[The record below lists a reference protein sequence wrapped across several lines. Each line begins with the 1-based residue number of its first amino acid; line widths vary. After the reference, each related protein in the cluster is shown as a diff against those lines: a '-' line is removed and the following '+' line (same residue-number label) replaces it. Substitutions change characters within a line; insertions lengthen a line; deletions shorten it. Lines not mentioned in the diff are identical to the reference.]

1 MTAALFRQDS
11 VDALIASRLPAW
23 LTDSSAEHIG
33 RLRSS
38 LNQQQRSQHQLAALF
53 AKITPLDTFAE
64 RALANGLQAQFQLSI
79 DVRQAKL
86 RRTSSAIIASVAPGG
101 LGRTVQETRE
111 ISLLAAALHNF
122 AASETAPSGGLET
135 AVLVDADDEALPLSV
150 QSFMALCGSLDIGAQ
165 YQQHLRSVLP
175 ATGAAGKKIEAL
187 LEEGARASLD
197 AAVRLAALRGDI
209 DQRSYFQFLPVMA
222 KAPVVAADASRL
234 LPFDLRVLGKRVRGA
249 VAFEVRRGGLATAPL
264 EGVVAWIPD
273 DPQGALSRYRT
284 WDELFSD
291 LGRRLQSPGYRAFFQ
306 RFISERDRV
315 AFSSA
320 LAPLLS
326 ANTAAAIELD
336 GRYFSIGTPLFAH
349 LRKVRI
355 DTLLDD
361 AQVLA
366 TPSAEV
372 DSAQRDRRLSDY
384 ASAGL
389 DVLGLASLFIP
400 ALGLPLL
407 GITALQIA
415 EHVYEGYA
423 DWRLGDRQGA
433 LNHVLGVAE
442 NLALGTAV
450 AAVGVAAGRLI
461 ERSAYVDGLI
471 PIQTATGALKLI
483 SADLPGYALGD
494 LGLQVGERSAVAGQ
508 LRLRTPSAT
517 YQVLERAPGAELRI
531 QHPTNPHAYMPLLED
546 NGEGGWRHELE
557 TPQEWQGAALLLR
570 RLGSRWT
577 ELDEQSAERIMHIT
591 GFDEDRLRRLHL
603 DHAPAPA
610 RLHDALQAYQLREQQ
625 PGLIGVAFAQQF
637 SALQVPSTPA
647 QQLLRQHF
655 SSLSA
660 RAAQQIV
667 SQASA
672 EMVEQML
679 ASQRVPLALA
689 SEARWLIRD
698 YRLDRACA
706 GFYQAS
712 AINADG
718 QRLALGLIADW
729 APWSS
734 AVRIEL
740 RDLTSTGAL
749 LAEAG
754 PAMAAQV
761 RLIVK
766 TAEGYQALAATGA
779 LLTTAA
785 PSYSLFTA
793 LWLHLDEAQKQLMGG
808 AGRSAQQLAEAL
820 AVRAST
826 RREQVAQ
833 LLGMAPIEGNVRAP
847 VRLGDGRLGYPLS
860 GGQPD
865 RRLTGSV
872 LTTEDQTARRSIH
885 AGLRQLFPHWH
896 AADVTWM
903 AHQLAQRPARTVW
916 TAFSELSSQVRGL
929 RSSLW
934 RWYVQATG
942 ATYTS
947 RQRVGR
953 LLAQAWQPHDFGPG
967 GISSLRIEGERVGT
981 LPTLP
986 ANVHFAHIRNLSL
999 SNIGLSTLEQAFL
1012 ARFSNL
1018 TSLLLGGNSLTTVP
1032 DLASFTRLTRLDLQ
1046 RNQLSQ
1052 VRGLGQLTQLTQ
1064 LRLNDNQLSELPGLE
1079 NLRRLSRLDLQDN
1092 RLTGVP
1098 GLENLVLLIQLDLSG
1113 NRLTALSGQLERL
1126 TGVQFLNLGRNQLTA
1141 VPQGIERMVGLNQLN
1156 LASNQLTELPDSLGQ
1171 LAGLLHLHLGG
1182 NRLSVVPVALGN
1194 LTQLR
1199 ILNLASNQLTE
1210 IPLGLE
1216 RLRQMTELYLG
1227 NNQIVIDLAGGQR
1240 LEAFSRLQMLSLN
1253 RNPIGMIAPLRN
1265 LDHLRHLALRETG
1278 LTEFPL
1284 AFLQAHPQLHV
1295 DIAGNLIVELS
1306 EQALQWVH
1314 QHPHR
1319 VNLANNPLDEEAMA
1333 RWRAA
1338 QMRIDTLRRQGRS
1351 VSWEQERL

>member
-165 YQQHLRSVLP
+165 YQQHLHSVLP

-570 RLGSRWT
+570 RLGSRWA

-625 PGLIGVAFAQQF
+625 PGLIGVAFDQQF

-785 PSYSLFTA
+785 PSDSLFTA

-1098 GLENLVLLIQLDLSG
+1098 GLENLGLLIQLDLSG

>member
-11 VDALIASRLPAW
+11 VDALIASQLPAW

-86 RRTSSAIIASVAPGG
+86 RRTSSAIIAAVAPGG

-150 QSFMALCGSLDIGAQ
+150 QSFMALCASLDIGAQ

-222 KAPVVAADASRL
+222 KAPVVASDASRL
-234 LPFDLRVLGKRVRGA
+234 LPFDLRVLGKQVRGA
-249 VAFEVRRGGLATAPL
+249 VAFEVRRGGLASAPL

-326 ANTAAAIELD
+326 ADTAAAIELD

-361 AQVLA
+361 ARVLA
-366 TPSAEV
+366 TPSSEVVSAE
-372 DSAQRDRRLSDY
+372 RDRRSDAY

-389 DVLGLASLFIP
+389 SVLGLASFFLP
-400 ALGLPLL
+400 SLGLPLL
-407 GITALQIA
+407 GIAAWQIA
-415 EHVYEGYA
+415 KEVYEGYT

-433 LNHVLGVAE
+433 LNHLLGVAE
-442 NLALGTAV
+442 NLAIGTAV
-450 AAVGVAAGRLI
+450 AAVGVAAGRLV
-461 ERSAYVDGLI
+461 ERSAYVDALI

-483 SADLPGYALGD
+483 DAELPGYALGD
-494 LGLQVGERSAVAGQ
+494 LGLKVAERSDVAGQ
-508 LRLRTPSAT
+508 LRLRTPLAT
-517 YQVLERAPGAELRI
+517 YQVLESAAGEGLRI
-531 QHPTNPHAYMPLLED
+531 QHPSNPDAYMPLLED

-570 RLGSRWT
+570 RLGSDWA
-577 ELDEQSAERIMHIT
+577 ELDEHTAERIMHIT

-610 RLHDALQAYQLREQQ
+610 RLHDALRVYQLREQQ
-625 PGLIGVAFAQQF
+625 PGLIGAAFDQQF
-637 SALQVPSTPA
+637 DALQEPLTPA
-647 QQLLRQHF
+647 QQLLRRDF
-655 SSLSA
+655 PSLSA

-679 ASQRVPLALA
+679 ASQRVPLTLA

-718 QRLALGLIADW
+718 QHLALGLIADW
-729 APWSS
+729 VPWPP

-740 RDLTSTGAL
+740 RDLTSTGEL

-766 TAEGYQALAATGA
+766 TAEGYQAQAATGA

-785 PSYSLFTA
+785 PSDSLFTA
-793 LWLHLDEAQKQLMGG
+793 LWLHLDEAQKQRMGG
-808 AGRSAQQLAEAL
+808 AGRSAKQLAEAL

-826 RREQVAQ
+826 RRERVAQ
-833 LLGMAPIEGNVRAP
+833 LLGMAPNEGNVRAP

-865 RRLTGSV
+865 RILTGSV

-903 AHQLAQRPARTVW
+903 GHQLAQRPARTVW

-981 LPTLP
+981 LPMLP

-999 SNIGLSTLEQAFL
+999 SNIGLSTLDQAFL

-1032 DLASFTRLTRLDLQ
+1032 GLASFTRLTRLDLQ
-1046 RNQLSQ
+1046 GNQLSQ

-1064 LRLNDNQLSELPGLE
+1064 LSLNDNQLSELPGLE

-1126 TGVQFLNLGRNQLTA
+1126 TRVQFLNLGRNQLTA
-1141 VPQGIERMVGLNQLN
+1141 VPQGIERMAGLNQLN

-1182 NRLSVVPVALGN
+1182 NRLSVVPAALGN

-1199 ILNLASNQLTE
+1199 ILNLSSNQLTE

-1278 LTEFPL
+1278 LSEFPL

-1295 DIAGNLIVELS
+1295 DLAGNLIVELS

-1314 QHPHR
+1314 RHPHR
-1319 VNLANNPLDEEAMA
+1319 LNLANNPLDQDAMA

-1338 QMRIDTLRRQGRS
+1338 QMRIDTLSRQGRS
-1351 VSWEQERL
+1351 VSWE

>member
-1 MTAALFRQDS
+1 MTAALYRQDS

-249 VAFEVRRGGLATAPL
+249 VAFEVRRGGLGTAPL

-570 RLGSRWT
+570 RLGSRWA

-785 PSYSLFTA
+785 PSDSLFTA

-1098 GLENLVLLIQLDLSG
+1098 GLENLGLLIQLDLSG

>member
-570 RLGSRWT
+570 RLGSRWA

-785 PSYSLFTA
+785 PSDSLFTA

-1098 GLENLVLLIQLDLSG
+1098 GLENLILLIQLDLSG

>member
-1 MTAALFRQDS
+1 MTAALFRQDC

-23 LTDSSAEHIG
+23 LTGASAEHIG

-38 LNQQQRSQHQLAALF
+38 LNQQQRSQHQLATLF

-64 RALANGLQAQFQLSI
+64 RVLVSGLQAQLPLTA
-79 DVRQAKL
+79 DVRQAKV
-86 RRTSSAIIASVAPGG
+86 RRTSSVIVAPVAPGG
-101 LGRTVQETRE
+101 LGRSVQETSE
-111 ISLLAAALHNF
+111 ISLLAAALQNF
-122 AASETAPSGGLET
+122 AAPEAAPSGGLES
-135 AVLVDADDEALPLSV
+135 AVLVDAQGALLPLSL
-150 QSFMALCGSLDIGAQ
+150 QSFMALCRSLDIGAQ

-175 ATGAAGKKIEAL
+175 ATGAAGKNIEAL
-187 LEEGARASLD
+187 LEEGARANLD

-222 KAPVVAADASRL
+222 NAPVVASDASRL
-234 LPFDLRVLGKRVRGA
+234 LPFDLRVLGKQVRGA
-249 VAFEVRRGGLATAPL
+249 VAFEVRRDGLATAPL
-264 EGVVAWIPD
+264 EGVLAWIPD

-315 AFSSA
+315 AFSRA
-320 LAPLLS
+320 LEALLS

-336 GRYFSIGTPLFAH
+336 GRYSSIGAPLFAH

-361 AQVLA
+361 ARVLA

-384 ASAGL
+384 ASGGL
-389 DVLGLASLFIP
+389 NVLGLASLFIP

-415 EHVYEGYA
+415 AEVYEGYA
-423 DWRLGDRQGA
+423 DWRLGDRQSA
-433 LNHVLGVAE
+433 LDHLLGVAQS
-442 NLALGTAV
+442 LAFGTAV

-494 LGLQVGERSAVAGQ
+494 LGLKVGERRLVAGQ
-508 LRLRTPSAT
+508 LRLRTPLAT
-517 YQVLERAPGAELRI
+517 YQVVEAVPGAGLRI
-531 QHPTNPHAYMPLLED
+531 QHPTNPDAYTPLLED
-546 NGEGGWRHELE
+546 NGEGAWRHELE
-557 TPQEWQGAALLLR
+557 TPQEWQGAGLLMS
-570 RLGSRWT
+570 RLGSHWA
-577 ELDEQSAERIMHIT
+577 ELDEHSAERIMHIT

-610 RLHDALQAYQLREQQ
+610 RLHDAWQAYQLREQQ
-625 PGLIGVAFAQQF
+625 PNLVGTAFDHQF
-637 SALQVPSTPA
+637 NALQSPSTPA
-647 QQLLRQHF
+647 QQLLRRDF
-655 SSLSA
+655 PSLTA

-667 SQASA
+667 DQAGD
-672 EMVEQML
+672 EVVEQMVT
-679 ASQRVPLALA
+679 AQRVPQALA
-689 SEARWLIRD
+689 TAARWLIRD

-718 QRLALGLIADW
+718 QRLALGLITDW
-729 APWSS
+729 APWQPT
-734 AVRIEL
+734 VRIEI

-754 PAMAAQV
+754 PAMAAHV

-766 TAEGYQALAATGA
+766 TAEGYRALSANGA
-779 LLTTAA
+779 LLTTAR
-785 PSYSLFTA
+785 PSDSLFTA

-808 AGRSAQQLAEAL
+808 AARSAHHLAEAL
-820 AVRAST
+820 AGRASS

-833 LLGMAPIEGNVRAP
+833 LLGMAPLEGSVRAP

-860 GGQPD
+860 GGKPY
-865 RRLTGSV
+865 RILVGPV
-872 LTTEDQTARRSIH
+872 LTTEDQSARRSIH
-885 AGLRQLFPHWH
+885 AGLRQLFPHWR

-934 RWYVQATG
+934 SWYVQATG
-942 ATYTS
+942 ATYSS

-953 LLAQAWQPHDFGPG
+953 LLAQAWEPHDFGPG
-967 GISSLRIEGERVGT
+967 GTSTLRIEGERVGT
-981 LPTLP
+981 LPRLP

-999 SNIGLSTLEQAFL
+999 SNIGLATLDQAFL
-1012 ARFSNL
+1012 AHFTNL
-1018 TSLLLGGNSLTTVP
+1018 TSLLLGGNQLTTLP
-1032 DLASFTRLTRLDLQ
+1032 DLALFTRLTRLDLQ

-1052 VRGLGQLTQLTQ
+1052 IRGLGQLTQLTR
-1064 LRLNDNQLSELPGLE
+1064 LSLNDNQLSELPGLE
-1079 NLRRLSRLDLQDN
+1079 NLARLLRLDLQDN
-1092 RLTGVP
+1092 QLTGVP

-1113 NRLTALSGQLERL
+1113 NRLTALPGQLGRL
-1126 TGVQFLNLGRNQLTA
+1126 TGLQYLNLSRNQLTV
-1141 VPQGIERMVGLNQLN
+1141 VPQGIEHMAGLNQLS
-1156 LASNQLTELPDSLGQ
+1156 LGGNQLTELPDSLGQ

-1182 NRLSVVPVALGN
+1182 NSLSRVPAALGN

-1210 IPLGLE
+1210 VPLGLE
-1216 RLRQMTELYLG
+1216 RLRQLTELYLG
-1227 NNQIVIDLAGGQR
+1227 NNQIVIDLPGGQR
-1240 LEAFSRLQMLSLN
+1240 LEAFSRLQTLSLS
-1253 RNPIGMIAPLRN
+1253 RNPIGRIAPLRQ
-1265 LDHLRHLALRETG
+1265 LDHLRHLALRETR
-1278 LTEFPL
+1278 LSEFPL
-1284 AFLQAHPQLHV
+1284 AFLQRHPNLHV
-1295 DIAGNLIVELS
+1295 DLADNLIVEVS

-1338 QMRIDTLRRQGRS
+1338 QMRIDTLSRQGRS

>member
-1 MTAALFRQDS
+1 MTAALYRQDS

-570 RLGSRWT
+570 RLGSRWA

-785 PSYSLFTA
+785 PSDSLFTA

-1098 GLENLVLLIQLDLSG
+1098 GLENLGLLIQLDLSG

>member
-570 RLGSRWT
+570 RLGSRWA

-785 PSYSLFTA
+785 PSDSLFTA

-820 AVRAST
+820 AVRASA

-1126 TGVQFLNLGRNQLTA
+1126 TGVQFLNMGRNQLTA

>member
-1 MTAALFRQDS
+1 M
-11 VDALIASRLPAW
+11 
-23 LTDSSAEHIG
+23 
-33 RLRSS
+33 
-38 LNQQQRSQHQLAALF
+38 
-53 AKITPLDTFAE
+53 
-64 RALANGLQAQFQLSI
+64 
-79 DVRQAKL
+79 
-86 RRTSSAIIASVAPGG
+86 
-101 LGRTVQETRE
+101 
-111 ISLLAAALHNF
+111 
-122 AASETAPSGGLET
+122 
-135 AVLVDADDEALPLSV
+135 
-150 QSFMALCGSLDIGAQ
+150 
-165 YQQHLRSVLP
+165 
-175 ATGAAGKKIEAL
+175 
-187 LEEGARASLD
+187 
-197 AAVRLAALRGDI
+197 
-209 DQRSYFQFLPVMA
+209 
-222 KAPVVAADASRL
+222 
-234 LPFDLRVLGKRVRGA
+234 
-249 VAFEVRRGGLATAPL
+249 
-264 EGVVAWIPD
+264 
-273 DPQGALSRYRT
+273 
-284 WDELFSD
+284 
-291 LGRRLQSPGYRAFFQ
+291 
-306 RFISERDRV
+306 
-315 AFSSA
+315 
-320 LAPLLS
+320 
-326 ANTAAAIELD
+326 
-336 GRYFSIGTPLFAH
+336 
-349 LRKVRI
+349 
-355 DTLLDD
+355 
-361 AQVLA
+361 
-366 TPSAEV
+366 
-372 DSAQRDRRLSDY
+372 
-384 ASAGL
+384 
-389 DVLGLASLFIP
+389 
-400 ALGLPLL
+400 
-407 GITALQIA
+407 
-415 EHVYEGYA
+415 
-423 DWRLGDRQGA
+423 
-433 LNHVLGVAE
+433 
-442 NLALGTAV
+442 
-450 AAVGVAAGRLI
+450 
-461 ERSAYVDGLI
+461 
-471 PIQTATGALKLI
+471 
-483 SADLPGYALGD
+483 
-494 LGLQVGERSAVAGQ
+494 
-508 LRLRTPSAT
+508 
-517 YQVLERAPGAELRI
+517 
-531 QHPTNPHAYMPLLED
+531 
-546 NGEGGWRHELE
+546 
-557 TPQEWQGAALLLR
+557 
-570 RLGSRWT
+570 
-577 ELDEQSAERIMHIT
+577 
-591 GFDEDRLRRLHL
+591 
-603 DHAPAPA
+603 
-610 RLHDALQAYQLREQQ
+610 
-625 PGLIGVAFAQQF
+625 
-637 SALQVPSTPA
+637 
-647 QQLLRQHF
+647 
-655 SSLSA
+655 
-660 RAAQQIV
+660 
-667 SQASA
+667 
-672 EMVEQML
+672 
-679 ASQRVPLALA
+679 
-689 SEARWLIRD
+689 
-698 YRLDRACA
+698 
-706 GFYQAS
+706 
-712 AINADG
+712 
-718 QRLALGLIADW
+718 
-729 APWSS
+729 
-734 AVRIEL
+734 
-740 RDLTSTGAL
+740 
-749 LAEAG
+749 
-754 PAMAAQV
+754 
-761 RLIVK
+761 
-766 TAEGYQALAATGA
+766 
-779 LLTTAA
+779 LTTAA
-785 PSYSLFTA
+785 PSDSLFTA

-1098 GLENLVLLIQLDLSG
+1098 GLENLILLIQLDLSG

>member
-1 MTAALFRQDS
+1 
-11 VDALIASRLPAW
+11 
-23 LTDSSAEHIG
+23 
-33 RLRSS
+33 
-38 LNQQQRSQHQLAALF
+38 
-53 AKITPLDTFAE
+53 
-64 RALANGLQAQFQLSI
+64 
-79 DVRQAKL
+79 
-86 RRTSSAIIASVAPGG
+86 
-101 LGRTVQETRE
+101 
-111 ISLLAAALHNF
+111 
-122 AASETAPSGGLET
+122 
-135 AVLVDADDEALPLSV
+135 
-150 QSFMALCGSLDIGAQ
+150 
-165 YQQHLRSVLP
+165 
-175 ATGAAGKKIEAL
+175 
-187 LEEGARASLD
+187 
-197 AAVRLAALRGDI
+197 
-209 DQRSYFQFLPVMA
+209 MA

-570 RLGSRWT
+570 RLGSRWA

-785 PSYSLFTA
+785 PSDSLFTA
-793 LWLHLDEAQKQLMGG
+793 LWLHLDEAQKQLMGALG
-808 AGRSAQQLAEAL
+808 AQHNSWQRPWQF
-820 AVRAST
+820 V
-826 RREQVAQ
+826 
-833 LLGMAPIEGNVRAP
+833 
-847 VRLGDGRLGYPLS
+847 
-860 GGQPD
+860 
-865 RRLTGSV
+865 RRLDASKSLSCWV
-872 LTTEDQTARRSIH
+872 WRRSKAMCARRC
-885 AGLRQLFPHWH
+885 AWVM
-896 AADVTWM
+896 AVWVT
-903 AHQLAQRPARTVW
+903 R
-916 TAFSELSSQVRGL
+916 
-929 RSSLW
+929 
-934 RWYVQATG
+934 
-942 ATYTS
+942 
-947 RQRVGR
+947 
-953 LLAQAWQPHDFGPG
+953 
-967 GISSLRIEGERVGT
+967 
-981 LPTLP
+981 
-986 ANVHFAHIRNLSL
+986 
-999 SNIGLSTLEQAFL
+999 
-1012 ARFSNL
+1012 
-1018 TSLLLGGNSLTTVP
+1018 
-1032 DLASFTRLTRLDLQ
+1032 
-1046 RNQLSQ
+1046 
-1052 VRGLGQLTQLTQ
+1052 
-1064 LRLNDNQLSELPGLE
+1064 
-1079 NLRRLSRLDLQDN
+1079 
-1092 RLTGVP
+1092 
-1098 GLENLVLLIQLDLSG
+1098 
-1113 NRLTALSGQLERL
+1113 
-1126 TGVQFLNLGRNQLTA
+1126 
-1141 VPQGIERMVGLNQLN
+1141 
-1156 LASNQLTELPDSLGQ
+1156 
-1171 LAGLLHLHLGG
+1171 
-1182 NRLSVVPVALGN
+1182 
-1194 LTQLR
+1194 
-1199 ILNLASNQLTE
+1199 
-1210 IPLGLE
+1210 
-1216 RLRQMTELYLG
+1216 
-1227 NNQIVIDLAGGQR
+1227 
-1240 LEAFSRLQMLSLN
+1240 
-1253 RNPIGMIAPLRN
+1253 
-1265 LDHLRHLALRETG
+1265 
-1278 LTEFPL
+1278 
-1284 AFLQAHPQLHV
+1284 
-1295 DIAGNLIVELS
+1295 
-1306 EQALQWVH
+1306 
-1314 QHPHR
+1314 
-1319 VNLANNPLDEEAMA
+1319 
-1333 RWRAA
+1333 
-1338 QMRIDTLRRQGRS
+1338 
-1351 VSWEQERL
+1351 

>member
-222 KAPVVAADASRL
+222 KAPVVASDASRL
-234 LPFDLRVLGKRVRGA
+234 LPFDLRVLGKQVRGA

-570 RLGSRWT
+570 RLGSRWA

-734 AVRIEL
+734 AASDVYKRQHWRIADDCCTE
-740 RDLTSTGAL
+740 RQPVHRAV
-749 LAEAG
+749 
-754 PAMAAQV
+754 AA
-761 RLIVK
+761 
-766 TAEGYQALAATGA
+766 
-779 LLTTAA
+779 
-785 PSYSLFTA
+785 
-793 LWLHLDEAQKQLMGG
+793 
-808 AGRSAQQLAEAL
+808 
-820 AVRAST
+820 
-826 RREQVAQ
+826 
-833 LLGMAPIEGNVRAP
+833 
-847 VRLGDGRLGYPLS
+847 S
-860 GGQPD
+860 G
-865 RRLTGSV
+865 
-872 LTTEDQTARRSIH
+872 
-885 AGLRQLFPHWH
+885 
-896 AADVTWM
+896 
-903 AHQLAQRPARTVW
+903 
-916 TAFSELSSQVRGL
+916 
-929 RSSLW
+929 
-934 RWYVQATG
+934 
-942 ATYTS
+942 
-947 RQRVGR
+947 
-953 LLAQAWQPHDFGPG
+953 
-967 GISSLRIEGERVGT
+967 
-981 LPTLP
+981 
-986 ANVHFAHIRNLSL
+986 
-999 SNIGLSTLEQAFL
+999 
-1012 ARFSNL
+1012 
-1018 TSLLLGGNSLTTVP
+1018 
-1032 DLASFTRLTRLDLQ
+1032 
-1046 RNQLSQ
+1046 
-1052 VRGLGQLTQLTQ
+1052 
-1064 LRLNDNQLSELPGLE
+1064 
-1079 NLRRLSRLDLQDN
+1079 
-1092 RLTGVP
+1092 
-1098 GLENLVLLIQLDLSG
+1098 
-1113 NRLTALSGQLERL
+1113 
-1126 TGVQFLNLGRNQLTA
+1126 
-1141 VPQGIERMVGLNQLN
+1141 
-1156 LASNQLTELPDSLGQ
+1156 
-1171 LAGLLHLHLGG
+1171 
-1182 NRLSVVPVALGN
+1182 
-1194 LTQLR
+1194 
-1199 ILNLASNQLTE
+1199 
-1210 IPLGLE
+1210 
-1216 RLRQMTELYLG
+1216 
-1227 NNQIVIDLAGGQR
+1227 
-1240 LEAFSRLQMLSLN
+1240 
-1253 RNPIGMIAPLRN
+1253 
-1265 LDHLRHLALRETG
+1265 
-1278 LTEFPL
+1278 
-1284 AFLQAHPQLHV
+1284 
-1295 DIAGNLIVELS
+1295 
-1306 EQALQWVH
+1306 
-1314 QHPHR
+1314 
-1319 VNLANNPLDEEAMA
+1319 
-1333 RWRAA
+1333 
-1338 QMRIDTLRRQGRS
+1338 
-1351 VSWEQERL
+1351 

>member
-122 AASETAPSGGLET
+122 AASEMAPSGGLET

-570 RLGSRWT
+570 RLGSRWA

-785 PSYSLFTA
+785 PSDSLFTA

-1098 GLENLVLLIQLDLSG
+1098 GLENLILLIQLDLSG